1 MSIGYIFLDLKKVV
15 SHVQRAI
22 IDILIPQ
29 FNSVSSVKKT
39 SDATITTTDCLL
51 SAFAMFNLKLPSLLK
66 FDEKFRDKE
75 NTTEAENLKNLFK
88 IKNVPSDTYMSNC
101 FI

>member
-1 MSIGYIFLDLKKVV
+1 MESKNKTPIISKL
-15 SHVQRAI
+15 

-75 NTTEAENLKNLFK
+75 NTTEGPWSETSPKSKNCLKYTQLN
-88 IKNVPSDTYMSNC
+88 
-101 FI
+101 